1 MDEQCTFYVTI
12 TVKQNHLSFV
22 NTGTLALTLIYP
34 PVFQHLLQIMQT
46 ILVLNSIGSLLS
58 NLKKHSLGCL
68 RLYYI
73 VACMNLAANQSFE
86 AIERVSS
93 ISHYAMPT
101 ENQ

>member
-1 MDEQCTFYVTI
+1 MDEQCTFHVTI
-12 TVKQNHLSFV
+12 TIKHNHLSFV
-22 NTGTLALTLIYP
+22 NTGALALTLIYP
-34 PVFQHLLQIMQT
+34 PIFQHLLQIMQT

-58 NLKKHSLGCL
+58 NLKKRSLRCL
-68 RLYYI
+68 RLYNI
-73 VACMNLAANQSFE
+73 KACMNLVANKSFE